1 MNINNLSNALGTFVK
16 NDTEWLTINDSFKL
30 CVARMS
36 IESQI
41 YNAKQTEWAKS
52 VKIEDSVTLFD
63 DLYNSKATKDTVKFV
78 ADVLIVDWKLKD
90 NDGKEIE
97 YTPEMATEILNHPVL
112 GQPLF
117 TRIVNF
123 AINSANFDAKWEDK
137 IVKN

>member
-1 MNINNLSNALGTFVK
+1 MDINNLSNALGSFVK
-16 NDTEWLTINDSFKL
+16 NDSTWLTINDSFKL

-41 YNAKQTEWAKS
+41 YNAKQTEWVKS
-52 VKIEDSVTLFD
+52 VKIEDSAALSEDF
-63 DLYNSKATKDTVKFV
+63 YNSKATKDTIKFV

-90 NDGKEIE
+90 NDGKEIKYSSE
-97 YTPEMATEILNHPVL
+97 TAIEILNTPVL

-117 TRIVNF
+117 NRIVNF

>member
-16 NDTEWLTINDSFKL
+16 NDTEWLNINDSFKL

-36 IESQI
+36 IESQV
-41 YNAKQTEWAKS
+41 YNAKQTGYLKDNPS
-52 VKIEDSVTLFD
+52 TPKLFD
-63 DLYNSKATKDTVKFV
+63 DLFNAVATDETIKYL
-78 ADVLIVDWKLKD
+78 ANVLIVDWKLKD

-97 YTPEMATEILNHPVL
+97 YTVDTAIEILNHPVL
-112 GQPLF
+112 GKPLF

-123 AINSANFDAKWEDK
+123 TLNSANFDAKWEDK